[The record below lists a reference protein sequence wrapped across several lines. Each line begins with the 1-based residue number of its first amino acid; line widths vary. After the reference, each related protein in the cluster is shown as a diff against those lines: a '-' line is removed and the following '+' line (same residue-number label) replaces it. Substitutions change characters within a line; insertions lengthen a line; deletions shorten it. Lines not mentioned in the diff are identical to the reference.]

1 VNPEGYAL
9 GSVCIVDYAPR
20 EITPGDLETV
30 SLLAQAVMSTLE
42 LRRTNDRI
50 QTMEHA
56 ADDRFAQVVEA
67 LPAALVLSGKAGQIR
82 LINRQAETMFG
93 YGRAEMQGM
102 PLELLLPERFRRGHV
117 ALRQGFLADMSSRAM
132 GEGRALF
139 GLRKDGT
146 EFPLEVGLSPI
157 DLDGEPM
164 VMTVISDVGPRRK
177 IEAERE
183 QARRELERSNADL
196 QEFAYAASHDLKA
209 PLRAIAHLAEWIRED
224 VGEIGTPDTI
234 ENLALLQGR
243 VARLQMLL
251 DGLLAYSR
259 VGRTDTAAEYVD
271 IAEVVRDVTAMLE
284 LPPGFVIA
292 CEGDMPVIRIHRT
305 PIQMVFKNLIS
316 NGVQHHDR
324 AEGRVTV
331 TMRLLDGVA
340 EFRVSDDGPGI
351 PKQFQDRIFV
361 IFQTL
366 TSRDDKESSGIGL
379 AIVKK
384 KVESNGG
391 KICVESDPPARG
403 ATFVFTWKI
412 TPP

>member
-1 VNPEGYAL
+1 
-9 GSVCIVDYAPR
+9 
-20 EITPGDLETV
+20 
-30 SLLAQAVMSTLE
+30 
-42 LRRTNDRI
+42 
-50 QTMEHA
+50 
-56 ADDRFAQVVEA
+56 
-67 LPAALVLSGKAGQIR
+67 
-82 LINRQAETMFG
+82 
-93 YGRAEMQGM
+93 
-102 PLELLLPERFRRGHV
+102 
-117 ALRQGFLADMSSRAM
+117 LRQGFLADMSSRVM

-259 VGRTDTAAEYVD
+259 VGRADTAAEYVD